1 MISQVSNPM
10 KKNVL
15 IIDYGMGNITS
26 VCNAL
31 APMDCDILV
40 SSEPADIL
48 KADGII
54 LPGVGAFEEAI
65 KNLKQLDLFDAIRDY
80 ALNDK
85 KPLFGIC
92 LGMQLLADSSEER
105 GFNEGLGLIPGK
117 VKIISTKP
125 NLPLPHVGWN
135 DISIK
140 VKEPLYNGI
149 NDGDCFYFVHSYY
162 FDCNEKY
169 ISSTVE
175 YGKTIT
181 AAVQYKNIYGAQ
193 FHPEKSQTKG
203 KAMLRNFVNS
213 LKENA

>member
-1 MISQVSNPM
+1 MIFQGSNLM

-15 IIDYGMGNITS
+15 VIDYGMGNITS

-31 APMDCDILV
+31 ALMDCNIIV
-40 SSEPADIL
+40 SSDPADVL
-48 KADGII
+48 RADGII
-54 LPGVGAFEEAI
+54 LPGVGAFEEAV
-65 KNLKQLDLFDAIRDY
+65 KNLRQLKLFDAIKDSV
-80 ALNDK
+80 LNDK

-105 GFNEGLGLIPGK
+105 GFNEGLGIIPGK
-117 VKIISTKP
+117 VKIIPTKS

-135 DISIK
+135 DITIRI
-140 VKEPLYNGI
+140 KEPLYNEI

-169 ISSTVE
+169 ISSTVD
-175 YGKTIT
+175 YGMPIT
-181 AAVQYKNIYGAQ
+181 ASVQYKNIYGAQ
-193 FHPEKSQTKG
+193 FHPEKSQSKG
-203 KAMLRNFVNS
+203 KAMLRNFINS